1 MNNIFNTSDLGN
13 NIKEGL
19 YDKYLYKDGKK
30 YIGQVK
36 KNNVYQT
43 VANFVRKSREEYIS
57 IFNTNKKKYLKNN
70 SIKSD
75 IPTDEFLLDS
85 DYHPLGKNIDNNF
98 RSVPINKLEINA
110 INYYKYIILKIAS
123 GIYIDNETK
132 FLGEDKNGDFVNISM
147 NYVEN
152 YFHPKNFMELEKEVF
167 KLGKYMIVIEPNYGI
182 FENSDADEIKISSP
196 SEIILFEDKSEL
208 DYFLEKNKD
217 ITPENYKLL
226 GNLMIKNH
234 FYEKAI
240 YYYNSGIKINKNDD
254 NLDVILHSNLSEAY
268 IKFGYFTKSL
278 QYVDYCLDKLS
289 KILEDKNKEKDKF
302 LYQLKMR
309 ILFRKIKALLALRK
323 FKEAYDIFYNKSENN
338 PNNDIMNEFMELK
351 QVKELLAIVKNGYEN
366 TLGHYDYI
374 KMLKEEENNFDFT
387 NYGEYI
393 NPKIEIKSEKGRGIK
408 LVAKEKINIG
418 ELLIAE
424 KALAFSRGDCDSD
437 NKEDIIVSKDNPKV
451 IVEIELFNKL
461 FLKLKKSPLDYEKF
475 YLLYDGRNLEQD
487 ISERKKYLEEQD
499 KGTRDIELFKI
510 NQAICLN
517 KYGSGR
523 YILMDRDIGAGL
535 WGYASFFNHDCLPNT
550 NHFGIGDFYFGYCIR
565 EIDKGEE
572 LTTKYVSS
580 RRSYKERQQI
590 ILENWRFNCNCQ
602 LCKYQLKKN
611 DTIYENYM
619 EMMNKHSN
627 EIPIKNAKLFEEYLE
642 ENKKK
647 YSCYEMANAY
657 LRLEEYYNVKKD
669 FNAVKKFSELVTKYA
684 NGKNFLFQLENL
696 YMQMLTVS
704 ASGSNEFLTIYKNII
719 KYLEKY
725 TPLNNEEIQYLFRNQ
740 FCNH

>member
-1 MNNIFNTSDLGN
+1 MEIADRNEIAEEILKEYIIDADCFICIYDITNINSVRELIDLVKYYEGFIPPDNKKQCWYFVGNKSDDKNRECTNRPENLFSYVPYGN
-13 NIKEGL
+13 IGFIEISAKENKNKSIDTMFRSAIMRIKEL
-19 YDKYLYKDGKK
+19 R
-30 YIGQVK
+30 
-36 KNNVYQT
+36 KN
-43 VANFVRKSREEYIS
+43 
-57 IFNTNKKKYLKNN
+57 
-70 SIKSD
+70 
-75 IPTDEFLLDS
+75 
-85 DYHPLGKNIDNNF
+85 
-98 RSVPINKLEINA
+98 
-110 INYYKYIILKIAS
+110 
-123 GIYIDNETK
+123 
-132 FLGEDKNGDFVNISM
+132 
-147 NYVEN
+147 
-152 YFHPKNFMELEKEVF
+152 
-167 KLGKYMIVIEPNYGI
+167 
-182 FENSDADEIKISSP
+182 
-196 SEIILFEDKSEL
+196 
-208 DYFLEKNKD
+208 
-217 ITPENYKLL
+217 
-226 GNLMIKNH
+226 
-234 FYEKAI
+234 
-240 YYYNSGIKINKNDD
+240 
-254 NLDVILHSNLSEAY
+254 SN
-268 IKFGYFTKSL
+268 
-278 QYVDYCLDKLS
+278 
-289 KILEDKNKEKDKF
+289 EDKNKEKDKF

-499 KGTRDIELFKI
+499 KGMRDIELFKI

-627 EIPIKNAKLFEEYLE
+627 EIPIKNAKLFEEYL
-642 ENKKK
+642 
-647 YSCYEMANAY
+647 
-657 LRLEEYYNVKKD
+657 
-669 FNAVKKFSELVTKYA
+669 
-684 NGKNFLFQLENL
+684 
-696 YMQMLTVS
+696 
-704 ASGSNEFLTIYKNII
+704 
-719 KYLEKY
+719 
-725 TPLNNEEIQYLFRNQ
+725 
-740 FCNH
+740 